1 MDVIIIPLLDV
12 INLVLGLY
20 WWAVV
25 IYVILSWLEAF
36 EVINRYNQ
44 AVYNINA
51 FLFRIVEPVLTP
63 IRRLMP
69 NLSGIDLSPLI
80 LIIAISFIQM
90 VIAQLRLKFV

>member
-1 MDVIIIPLLDV
+1 MDIIIIPLLDV
-12 INLVLGLY
+12 ISLVLGLY

-51 FLFRIVEPVLTP
+51 FLFRIVEPALVP
-63 IRRLMP
+63 IRRVMP
-69 NLSGIDLSPLI
+69 NLSGIDLSPLV

-90 VIAQLRLKFV
+90 VIAQLRFKFV